1 MRAQDMIK
9 FPASLWAKIGGR
21 IATKIVTDS
30 DAGFGIST
38 SGKSVLGKKKKHKP
52 YSAKYK
58 ILKAAGKAGPKN
70 VSTDRQVN
78 PPNLRLTNVM
88 LGSIKA
94 QKPTQ
99 TGVDVVFRDGMK
111 VEYNA
116 RMGRDIYGISK
127 DNEKRIT
134 NELSDF
140 IGKQIG
146 KYARDSINITIG

>member
-70 VSTDRQVN
+70 VSTDRQVS

>member
-1 MRAQDMIK
+1 MKAQDMIK
-9 FPASLWAKIGGR
+9 FPASLWAKVGGR

-30 DAGFGIST
+30 DAGFGISI
-38 SGKSVLGKKKKHKP
+38 SGKNVLGKKKKHKP

-116 RMGRDIYGISK
+116 KMGRNIFGINK
-127 DNEKRIT
+127 ENEKRIIKDL
-134 NELSDF
+134 NDHL
-140 IGKQIG
+140 GKQVG
-146 KYARDSINITIG
+146 KYAKESVNITIG